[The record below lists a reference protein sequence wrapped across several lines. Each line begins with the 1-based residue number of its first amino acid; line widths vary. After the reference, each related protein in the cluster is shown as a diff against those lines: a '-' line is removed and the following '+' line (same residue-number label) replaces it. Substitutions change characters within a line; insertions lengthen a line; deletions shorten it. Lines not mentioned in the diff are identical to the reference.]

1 MPAFNARL
9 RPKELFGLPVLG
21 VISGLIALAC
31 GFMAMVFPVVAV
43 KVLLGLIAVG
53 ALIAM
58 FAMFALGE
66 ELVFLRV
73 RLQAKREERVLTYE
87 VGRERQ

>member
-9 RPKELFGLPVLG
+9 RPKDLFGLPVWG

-43 KVLLGLIAVG
+43 KVLLGLIAVA

-58 FAMFALGE
+58 FALFALGE

-73 RLQAKREERVLTYE
+73 RLQAKREDNSLTYE